1 MCGIAGIVD
10 RCGGANYE
18 CVPKILQRLHHRGPD
33 DYGILRF
40 ARGEVQLSRKWTP
53 YQSAPEAVFLHRRLS
68 ILDLS
73 ESGWQP
79 MGTAD
84 GRYYVT
90 FNGEIYNYVE
100 LRAELQALGHQ
111 FRSQSDTE
119 VLLAAWAE
127 WGLNALNRFVGM
139 FAFALLDTQTRTLV
153 CARDFFGIKPF
164 YYTASRDCFAFASE
178 MKALLEFGVA
188 SRQIDR
194 DRLLQYLRYGACK
207 FGSATMF
214 ADIHQLPPAHYLT
227 LSLDGDFD
235 ADPVCYWKPV
245 TETNHDISF
254 EEAAS
259 HVRDLFLNNV
269 RIHLRSDVPVGA
281 ALSGGID
288 SSAIVMA
295 MRQIDSKLQL
305 HTFTYVA
312 DDQAVSEEHWAD
324 LVASAAHSEVHKTR
338 PNANTLVADLSGLID
353 AQDEP
358 VRNTSMYAQYC
369 VFRAAQQAGIKVMLD
384 GQGSDEMFGGYR
396 FYMGARL
403 ASLLRQGQWT
413 QAAQFLAKCSRYPG
427 VGKLWL
433 VFIAGEHLLPPEM
446 HLVLRKLIGK
456 NPNPPWLRRSWF
468 PHNATGEVK
477 GYGYSSELLKQRLVQ
492 TMFESN
498 LANLLRYEDRNS
510 MAFSIESRVPFLTP
524 QLVSFVLSLPEHY
537 IISNDGLSKA
547 VFRRAMRGIVP
558 DPILDRRDKV
568 GFATPEEKWLPGL
581 SDWVNRVL
589 SSEAAESIPFMDMKL
604 IRGEWNAIQHGRKP
618 FDPMVWRW
626 INLIQW
632 TQQFQIKYQ

>member
-1 MCGIAGIVD
+1 MCGIAGIID
-10 RCGGANYE
+10 RGGLADQE
-18 CVPKILQRLHHRGPD
+18 RVPKILARLHHRGPD
-33 DYGILRF
+33 DCGILRF
-40 ARGEVQLSRKWTP
+40 TRGEVQLGRQWVP
-53 YQSAPEAVFLHRRLS
+53 QQCAPEVVLLHRRLS

-100 LRAELQALGHQ
+100 LREELQALGHR

-127 WGLNALNRFVGM
+127 WGLKALNRFIGM

-153 CARDFFGIKPF
+153 FARDFFGIKPF
-164 YYTASRDCFAFASE
+164 YYTASRNCFAFASE
-178 MKALLEFGVA
+178 IMALLEFGVA
-188 SRQIDR
+188 SREVDR
-194 DRLLQYLRYGACK
+194 DRLLQYMRYGACK

-214 ADIHQLPPAHYLT
+214 TDVHQLPPAHYLT
-227 LSLDGDFD
+227 LSLDGDFH
-235 ADPVCYWKPV
+235 AEPVCYWKPV
-245 TETNHDISF
+245 VETNNDISF
-254 EEAAS
+254 EEAALQ
-259 HVRDLFLNNV
+259 VRDLFLNNI
-269 RIHLRSDVPVGA
+269 RLHLRSDVPVGA

-295 MRQIDSKLQL
+295 IREIDPNRQL

-312 DDQAVSEEHWAD
+312 DDNGLSEEHWAD
-324 LVASAAHSEVHKTR
+324 LAAAAAHAQVHKTR
-338 PNANTLVADLSGLID
+338 PDANSLVADLSGLMD

-369 VFRAAQQAGIKVMLD
+369 VFRAAQEAGIKVMLD

-403 ASLLRQGQWT
+403 ASLLRQGHWA
-413 QAAQFLAKCSRYPG
+413 QAVQFLTRCSRYPG
-427 VGKLWL
+427 VATLRL
-433 VFIAGEHLLPPEM
+433 VLIAGEHLLPPEL
-446 HLVLRKLIGK
+446 HLVLRRLVGK
-456 NPNPPWLRRSWF
+456 NPSPPWLKRSWF
-468 PHNATGEVK
+468 PNNATGGVK
-477 GYGYSSELLKQRLVQ
+477 GYGDSPELLKQRLVQ
-492 TMFESN
+492 TIFESN
-498 LANLLRYEDRNS
+498 LTNLLRYEDRNS

-524 QLVSFVLSLPEHY
+524 QLVNFVLSLPEHY
-537 IISNDGLSKA
+537 IISNEGVSKA

-558 DPILDRRDKV
+558 DSILDRRDKI
-568 GFATPEEKWLPGL
+568 GFETPENKWLPRLGT
-581 SDWVNRVL
+581 WVDGVF
-589 SSEAAESIPFMDMKL
+589 SSEAAESVPFMDMKL
-604 IRGEWNAIQHGRKP
+604 IRGEWSAIQDGRKP